1 MCCVHTMIGP
11 RHGGGELI
19 PRQQKSKRK
28 CGSVVQY
35 TFAGDLNPMPVCN
48 LLGDGE
54 AKAASIFIL
63 LGLISIKAAEDVG
76 NILWQNAASMVGK

>member
-1 MCCVHTMIGP
+1 
-11 RHGGGELI
+11 
-19 PRQQKSKRK
+19 
-28 CGSVVQY
+28 
-35 TFAGDLNPMPVCN
+35 MPVCN